1 MDKLFIVIVVYL
13 AVMNFIGFYSMFS
26 DKNKAKKGK
35 WRTKESTLFLFA
47 ILGGSLGSNLG
58 MRVFRHKTDH
68 WYFKYGMPI
77 ILILQILLAF
87 AIIYCVR

>member
-35 WRTKESTLFLFA
+35 WRTKERTLFLFA